1 MSGLFYSKFNI
12 KKDNSL
18 YKHNFYLILYI
29 LIRMYGEKSVNTMV
43 NIDEAQDITINE
55 YEVIRKANKDSIF
68 NLYGD
73 TNQLLYKNRGIEKWD
88 QLSSFNLKGF
98 KLNINYR
105 NISQITYY
113 CNKELSPLSMEPMG
127 VDGDEVKEISIA
139 EISDYIDNATYVIVK
154 DRNSLAQLP
163 IKNYNFIE
171 KKDEDISTD
180 NINVMTVEMVKGMEF
195 SNVIVVDSGMN
206 RREKYVAYTRALNKL
221 IVAR

>member
-1 MSGLFYSKFNI
+1 MKMKNYKKVLLGLMFCLLPLGLFASESV
-12 KKDNSL
+12 SL
-18 YKHNFYLILYI
+18 L
-29 LIRMYGEKSVNTMV
+29 V
-43 NIDEAQDITINE
+43 
-55 YEVIRKANKDSIF
+55 
-68 NLYGD
+68 
-73 TNQLLYKNRGIEKWD
+73 
-88 QLSSFNLKGF
+88 
-98 KLNINYR
+98 
-105 NISQITYY
+105 
-113 CNKELSPLSMEPMG
+113 
-127 VDGDEVKEISIA
+127 DEVKEISIA